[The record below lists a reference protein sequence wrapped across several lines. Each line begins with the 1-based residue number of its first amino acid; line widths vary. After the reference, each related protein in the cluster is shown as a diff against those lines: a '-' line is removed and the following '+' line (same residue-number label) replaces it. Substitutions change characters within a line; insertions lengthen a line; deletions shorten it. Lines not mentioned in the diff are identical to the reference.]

1 MEIKRSVPVYVV
13 IQYHQKA
20 ARDSTA
26 QRPRKRF
33 ESAGALTK
41 RGTFVSDQDQ
51 TIRCLRAER
60 KCLKI
65 WSLYSVGNGL
75 YRVFTTAKRALS
87 FQQKRVFIQEIL
99 FSFFKWSTLAQK
111 IGHFF
116 HLSGG
121 EHMPPLPPPLRC
133 VGPCNSLKIQAKLR
147 RFEIRTKGRGSF
159 TCIFQIVET
168 LSFHRFLL
176 QIYALII
183 FLQNTSPRAADQTRN

>member
-1 MEIKRSVPVYVV
+1 VYVV

-116 HLSGG
+116 HLSEG
-121 EHMPPLPPPLRC
+121 EHMPPLPPPLPVPR
-133 VGPCNSLKIQAKLR
+133 P
-147 RFEIRTKGRGSF
+147 
-159 TCIFQIVET
+159 
-168 LSFHRFLL
+168 L
-176 QIYALII
+176 Q
-183 FLQNTSPRAADQTRN
+183 QPENTSQTSTFRNSNEGTWKFYLYFSGSWNPVIPQISVANIRFNHFSPKYIPTRSWSNA